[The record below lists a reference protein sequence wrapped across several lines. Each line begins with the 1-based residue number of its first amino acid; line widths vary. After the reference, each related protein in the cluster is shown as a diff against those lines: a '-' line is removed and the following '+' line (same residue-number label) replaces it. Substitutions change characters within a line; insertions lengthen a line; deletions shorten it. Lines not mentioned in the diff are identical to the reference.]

1 MVLYHMIFFSCGHQL
16 HLWAHSGLTVEWCHF
31 GWGKCHIPTRMVGD
45 PSVTSLPRLQGMTT
59 EVGDSCGRWETAFV
73 SFQSYLFFIN
83 VYWPHCFWRDLYC
96 LYRALPGQV
105 GHGRQVYDLVALL
118 PCQQWLLALL
128 CCLSFP
134 ATFTWPCH
142 NGEKGKCLFPEGNFC
157 PPGPS
162 VKAEAQIVY
171 HDCWSPS
178 GRQTASAAT
187 VSVFPPS
194 CLPSLFQY
202 THFQMSQCVNLPGVF
217 VCWAGKPLLNY
228 SCTICKFKGR
238 NKGAL
243 SLGHD
248 GDITVGILKRA
259 SWKSWNLTW
268 ALEGGL
274 DPAKIWWK
282 WAPRGLR
289 M

>member
-1 MVLYHMIFFSCGHQL
+1 MPHDVFSCGHHL
-16 HLWAHSGLTVEWCHF
+16 HLWAHSGVVSLWL
-31 GWGKCHIPTRMVGD
+31 GKCHIPSGMVGD
-45 PSVTSLPRLQGMTT
+45 PSVTSLPWLQGMTT
-59 EVGDSCGRWETAFV
+59 EVGDSCGRWGTAFV
-73 SFQSYLFFIN
+73 SSQSYFLFTN
-83 VYWPHCFWRDLYC
+83 VYWPHRFWRHLHGLYQ
-96 LYRALPGQV
+96 ALPGQV
-105 GHGRQVYDLVALL
+105 GHGRQVCDLMAPP
-118 PCQQWLLALL
+118 PCQQWLLAL

-142 NGEKGKCLFPEGNFC
+142 NGEKGRCLFPEGNFFC
-157 PPGPS
+157 PSYPPGPS
-162 VKAEAQIVY
+162 VKAEAQILY
-171 HDCWSPS
+171 HDCWSHS
-178 GRQTASAAT
+178 GHPTASAAT
-187 VSVFPPS
+187 ISVFPPS

-202 THFQMSQCVNLPGVF
+202 THLQMSQCVNLAGVF
-217 VCWAGKPLLNY
+217 VCRAGKPLLNY

-243 SLGHD
+243 SLSHD
-248 GDITVGILKRA
+248 GDITLGILKRA

-274 DPAKIWWK
+274 DPAKMWWK